1 MLRNFLTD
9 RCRKR
14 AAVMVDCVLHK
25 IGGVKTTMA
34 DIQLKSGESLI
45 GQGMMAYWEPVLGN
59 SCNVWRGTIFVTNQR
74 VCFRISWTSHMEF
87 ELKLSEIRGFTVGK
101 HLFATKVTIHSKSEE
116 KFTVTGFPVK
126 KLQDWLRQVGIQKI

>member
-1 MLRNFLTD
+1 
-9 RCRKR
+9 
-14 AAVMVDCVLHK
+14 MVDCVLHK
-25 IGGVKTTMA
+25 IRGVKTTMT

-45 GQGMMAYWEPVLGN
+45 GQGMMAYWEPVLGS

-101 HLFATKVTIHSKSEE
+101 HLFATKVTIHSRSEE